1 LSIAADEG
9 MLDAEFGCDLQ
20 GAWEE
25 LVRWPILVGS
35 QRVLAGLLFKTI
47 LLEAVVKVGKHYCK
61 ELGSQFAIRQQFS
74 QAIFPFK

>member
-1 LSIAADEG
+1 MSIAADEG

-25 LVRWPILVGS
+25 LVRWLILVGS